1 VVTSQGIAR
10 FRKRSLVVA
19 AVIVVMLAA
28 GGVVLATHLAIAQTP
43 ATSQPSTSKS
53 IGAHAT
59 AGNRRPLLRVT
70 SVTPTLGATNVSF
83 SARLELHFST
93 ALNARSALP
102 TISPAIAGHWSR
114 PTPKMLL
121 FTPAGQ
127 LVPGEAVTVT
137 LGAGSSGPVGSNGAE
152 FRKPYTTKFSV
163 ASGTVLRVQ
172 QLLAELDYLPY
183 SFAPNGHGT
192 TARRVAL
199 ALAKEPKNPAVI
211 SRNPQA
217 GTFVPRFSS
226 TPGQLAATFSA
237 GQAGVA
243 TQAAVM
249 QFESAENLAVDGEIG
264 TKVWSALLDAV
275 ARRAVDTRPYD
286 YVMVSQTLPEQLYVW
301 RDGSVIFQTPA
312 NTGVDNVTPN
322 GTWPVFLRF
331 LVTTMSGTN
340 PDGTQYVDPGI
351 PWVSYFHDSDA
362 VHGFPRATYGWP
374 QSAGCVEIPIA
385 NAAKV
390 FPMDPIGT
398 LVTVTTGDLS
408 PELHSAAPSYSN
420 PPVAPS
426 PTSTT
431 STTTST
437 STTTTTIPPK
447 RRRPPATT
455 TTTTT
460 LPATTTTT
468 APATT
473 TTLAPTTTTT
483 TTTSTSTSTST
494 TTTVPATTTTT

>member
-1 VVTSQGIAR
+1 
-10 FRKRSLVVA
+10 
-19 AVIVVMLAA
+19 ML
-28 GGVVLATHLAIAQTP
+28 
-43 ATSQPSTSKS
+43 
-53 IGAHAT
+53 
-59 AGNRRPLLRVT
+59 R
-70 SVTPTLGATNVSF
+70 
-83 SARLELHFST
+83 
-93 ALNARSALP
+93 
-102 TISPAIAGHWSR
+102 
-114 PTPKMLL
+114 
-121 FTPAGQ
+121 FTPIGQ
-127 LVPGEAVTVT
+127 LIPGEAVTVT
-137 LGAGSSGPVGSNGAE
+137 LGAGASGPVGTNGAE
-152 FRKPYTTKFSV
+152 FRKPYTTKFDV
-163 ASGTVLRVQ
+163 ASGTILRVQ
-172 QLLAELDYLPY
+172 QLLAELDYLPF
-183 SFAPNGHGT
+183 SFAPSGHGS
-192 TARRVAL
+192 AAGRVAA
-199 ALAKEPKNPAVI
+199 ALAKEPKNPGVI
-211 SRNPQA
+211 SRNPEA
-217 GTFVPRFSS
+217 GTFVPRFSA

-249 QFESAENLAVDGEIG
+249 QFESAGNITVDGEIG
-264 TKVWSALLDAV
+264 TKVWNALLDAV

-286 YVMVSQTLPEQLYVW
+286 YLMVSQSLPEQLYVW

-312 NTGVDNVTPN
+312 NTGVDNVTPD

-408 PELHSAAPSYSN
+408 PELHAAPPSYSN
-420 PPVAPS
+420 APATSS
-426 PTSTT
+426 PTTS

-437 STTTTTIPPK
+437 STTTTTTTIPPK
-447 RRRPPATT
+447 RRHHPAPTTTTVPAPTTTIPASTTTVAPTTTTPATT

-460 LPATTTTT
+460 TTIPATTTT
-468 APATT
+468 
-473 TTLAPTTTTT
+473 
-483 TTTSTSTSTST
+483 
-494 TTTVPATTTTT
+494 

>member
-10 FRKRSLVVA
+10 FRKKSIVLA

-28 GGVVLATHLAIAQTP
+28 GGVVLATHHANAQTP
-43 ATSQPSTSKS
+43 ALLTPADAKTSGTHTVADK
-53 IGAHAT
+53 
-59 AGNRRPLLRVT
+59 RRPLLRVT
-70 SVTPTLGATNVSF
+70 SVSPTQGATNVSF
-83 SARLELHFST
+83 SARFELQFSS
-93 ALNARSALP
+93 ALKAHSALP
-102 TISPAIAGHWSR
+102 TITPAIAGRWSR
-114 PTPKMLL
+114 PTAKMLR
-121 FTPAGQ
+121 FTPSGQ
-127 LVPGEAVTVT
+127 LIPGEAVTVT
-137 LGAGSSGPVGSNGAE
+137 LGAGASGPVGTSGAE
-152 FRKPYTTKFSV
+152 FRKPYVTKFNV
-163 ASGTVLRVQ
+163 AAGTILRVQ
-172 QLLAELDYLPY
+172 QLLAELDYLPF
-183 SFAPNGHGT
+183 SFEPSGHGSA
-192 TARRVAL
+192 ARRLAT
-199 ALAKEPKNPAVI
+199 ALAKEPKNAAVI

-226 TPGQLAATFSA
+226 TPGQLAATFSP
-237 GQAGVA
+237 GQAGVG

-264 TKVWSALLDAV
+264 AKVWSALLNAV
-275 ARRAVDTRPYD
+275 ATRAVDTRPYD
-286 YVMVSQTLPEQLYVW
+286 YVMVSQSLPEQLYVW

-340 PDGTQYVDPGI
+340 PNGTQYVDPGI

-408 PELHSAAPSYSN
+408 PELHVVAPSYSN
-420 PPVAPS
+420 APPASS
-426 PTSTT
+426 PTTSST
-431 STTTST
+431 SSTTST
-437 STTTTTIPPK
+437 STTTTTVPPK

-455 TTTTT
+455 TTTVAPTTTTT
-460 LPATTTTT
+460 LPATTTTVAPT
-468 APATT
+468 TTTVPPTTTTTLPATT
-473 TTLAPTTTTT
+473 TT
-483 TTTSTSTSTST
+483 S
-494 TTTVPATTTTT
+494 